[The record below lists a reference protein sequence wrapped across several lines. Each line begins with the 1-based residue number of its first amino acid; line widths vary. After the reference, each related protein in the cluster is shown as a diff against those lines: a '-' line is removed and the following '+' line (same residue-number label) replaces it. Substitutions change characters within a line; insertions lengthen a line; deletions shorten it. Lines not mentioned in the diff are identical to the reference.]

1 MPSIFV
7 ASAIVG
13 FTSFAFTFF
22 TFLRVFWES
31 IRTMWNAHREIKPVM
46 DNLRTELYGE
56 RAYFKNALKQARSK
70 SKNSTRYAPEI
81 QPLVILNDGIK
92 GLMREFRELEEP
104 FLDRPEEAEDL
115 DIEKSGRVSLRGNY
129 ASMDLWRR
137 FTWLHK
143 KDDVVNLGTMTN
155 RIQSRRIAYETSNTL
170 DSVRKIQ
177 QHLEDLDDRI
187 YALEEHFLGERL
199 SDGKIYV
206 RRQYRE
212 R

>member
-31 IRTMWNAHREIKPVM
+31 ILTMWNAHHEIRPVM

-70 SKNSTRYAPEI
+70 SKSSTRYAPEI
-81 QPLVILNDGIK
+81 QPLAILNDGIK
-92 GLMREFRELEEP
+92 DLMREFRELEEP

-129 ASMDLWRR
+129 APMDLRRR

-143 KDDVVNLGTMTN
+143 KDNVVNLGTMTN

-170 DSVRKIQ
+170 EWVSPFPP
-177 QHLEDLDDRI
+177 E
-187 YALEEHFLGERL
+187 
-199 SDGKIYV
+199 
-206 RRQYRE
+206 
-212 R
+212 